1 MRQEL
6 TPLSYSSLK
15 EFMKSPA
22 HFLAYKN
29 RELKETPAMRFGTA
43 VHSAILEPQK
53 FINQYDK
60 TDLRRNTKAYKE
72 LDDSKLWLSSSEWSS
87 IEGIKRSISRNVS
100 ASDELSKCVHF
111 EQEVKGLI
119 KGVEF
124 RGFVDAMSQ
133 DTIIDL
139 KTTQDASPDGFA
151 KSVYNFSYHLQASIY
166 LELTGADRYF
176 ILAVENQS
184 PYSCALYELS
194 QDALDSGRAM
204 LEKGIA
210 MFKDWDGS
218 YQGYEKHNFQ
228 KLDLP
233 RWAK

>member
-15 EFMKSPA
+15 EFMKSPS

-53 FINQYDK
+53 FKSDYDK

-87 IEGIKRSISRNVS
+87 IEGIKRSISRNVA
-100 ASDELSKCVHF
+100 ASDELSKCAHF
-111 EQEVKGLI
+111 EQEVKGVI

-139 KTTQDASPDGFA
+139 KTTQDASPDGFSR
-151 KSVYNFSYHLQASIY
+151 SVYNFNYHLQAAIY
-166 LELTGADRYF
+166 LELTGAKKFY

-184 PYSCALYELS
+184 PYPCTIYELS
-194 QDALDSGRAM
+194 QEAIDSGRAM

-210 MFKDWDGS
+210 LFKDWDGIS
-218 YQGYEKHNFQ
+218 RGYENHNFL

>member
-1 MRQEL
+1 
-6 TPLSYSSLK
+6 
-15 EFMKSPA
+15 MKSPA

-43 VHSAILEPQK
+43 VHSAILEPAK
-53 FINQYDK
+53 FNALYDK
-60 TDLRRNTKAYKE
+60 TELRRNTKAYKE

-87 IEGIKRSISRNVS
+87 IEGIKRSIYRNT
-100 ASDELSKCVHF
+100 AGSDELAKCSHF
-111 EQEVKGLI
+111 EQEVKGVI
-119 KGVEF
+119 NGIDF

-151 KSVYNFSYHLQASIY
+151 KSVYNFNYHLQASIY
-166 LELTGADRYF
+166 LELTGAKKFY
-176 ILAVENQS
+176 IIAVESQS

-210 MFKDWDGS
+210 LFKDWDGIS
-218 YQGYEKHNFQ
+218 RGYEKHNFH